1 MLKISSFRRF
11 STKVAPYF
19 QPTMSIAAF
28 KNKFAY
34 ERELNEGAE
43 TVKIGGRVIGKRL
56 ASSTLIFLD
65 LESNG
70 ERVQVVLNERNIE
83 GFPEMTLKC

>member
-1 MLKISSFRRF
+1 MLKNSSFRRF

-28 KNKFAY
+28 KNKFAQI
-34 ERELNEGAE
+34 RELNEGAE
-43 TVKIGGRVIGKRL
+43 TVRIGGRVIGKRK
-56 ASSTLIFLD
+56 ASSTLVFLD

-70 ERVQVVLNERNIE
+70 ERVQVVLNERNIQ
-83 GFPEMTLKC
+83 GLPETTQKC